1 MKSHA
6 LKSTLLA
13 ALILVVSRFIPALE
27 ELSTATIWMGV
38 VLFYSALNILFLAW
52 LKKAQNSSPLGFSV
66 VVNGMTAAKMFITL
80 GIITV
85 YVVAEMPEK
94 TQFALAVF
102 AVFVCNSA
110 LFVIDTQK
118 IIRKG

>member
-1 MKSHA
+1 MKTYTI
-6 LKSTLLA
+6 KSLLLA
-13 ALILVVSRFIPALE
+13 VAVLIITNLTPAFYNLG
-27 ELSTATIWMGV
+27 STPLWVGV
-38 VLFYSALNILFLAW
+38 VAFYSLLNILFGIW

-66 VVNGMTAAKMFITL
+66 MVNGMTASKMFITL

-85 YVVAEMPEK
+85 YLVTGMPEK
-94 TQFALAVF
+94 TKFALGVF

-110 LFVIDTQK
+110 LFVLGTNK